1 MSTHRA
7 PVLQVVVTSTRP
19 GRIGGVVGSWFTDVA
34 RAHGG
39 FDVRVS
45 DLATLP
51 LPLLDEEAEPWERRY
66 THAHT
71 LAWSA
76 AVEQADAVVF
86 VLPEY
91 NSSFPASAKNAV
103 DCLFQEWHD
112 KPAGIVCYGNT
123 SGGLR
128 AALAFRPVLSTVG
141 MTVLR
146 QQVTLQHAGRLVD
159 GDVLRAQDDHDAAA
173 TGMLDELARVAPH
186 LAALRGARTA

>member
-1 MSTHRA
+1 M
-7 PVLQVVVTSTRP
+7 PVLQIVVTSTRP
-19 GRIGGVVGSWFTDVA
+19 GRIGGVVGGWFTDVA

-39 FDVRVS
+39 FEVRVS
-45 DLATLP
+45 DLATLG

-66 THAHT
+66 ALPHT

-76 AVEQADAVVF
+76 AVDAADAVVF

-103 DCLFQEWHD
+103 DCLFEEWHD

-128 AALAFRPVLSTVG
+128 SALAFRTVLSTVG

-146 QQVTLQHAGRLVD
+146 PQVSLQFAGGLVD
-159 GDVLRAQDDHDAAA
+159 GDVLRAEPAHESSAK
-173 TGMLDELARVAPH
+173 GLLDELAVVAPH
-186 LAALRGARTA
+186 LAALRSARAS